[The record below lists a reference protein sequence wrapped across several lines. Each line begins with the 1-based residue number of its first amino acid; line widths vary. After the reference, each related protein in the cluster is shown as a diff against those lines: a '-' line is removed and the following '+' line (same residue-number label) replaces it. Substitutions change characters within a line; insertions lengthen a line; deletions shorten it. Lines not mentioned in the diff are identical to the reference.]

1 MHPFSPLPG
10 SEPSPA
16 LGRQTPTM
24 WYNVPMTPKLKNLL
38 ERAETWPEAAQDD
51 LVQSMIEIE
60 TRYTG
65 IYRLSDDERAG
76 VEKGL
81 ADMRAGRFATDEEVA
96 AVFKPARA

>member
-1 MHPFSPLPG
+1 
-10 SEPSPA
+10 
-16 LGRQTPTM
+16 M
-24 WYNVPMTPKLKNLL
+24 WYNGAMTPKLKNLL

-65 IYRLSDDERAG
+65 VYRLSDEERAG

-96 AVFKPARA
+96 AAFKPARA

>member
-1 MHPFSPLPG
+1 
-10 SEPSPA
+10 
-16 LGRQTPTM
+16 
-24 WYNVPMTPKLKNLL
+24 MTPKLKNLL

-51 LVQSMIEIE
+51 LVRSMIEIE

-65 IYRLSDDERAG
+65 IYRLSDDERAS

-96 AVFKPARA
+96 AVFKPARP